1 MEKMLYSCS
10 RSDEVGKNIIR
21 AAKEIIIKKQ
31 TNFARDTVDEK
42 FALMEKKVEARI
54 EDIES
59 KIGGI
64 DNKLNLVL
72 RKLERL

>member
-1 MEKMLYSCS
+1 MVFSCY

-42 FALMEKKVEARI
+42 FAQMEKKVEARI
-54 EDIES
+54 EDIET
-59 KIGGI
+59 KMNGI

>member
-1 MEKMLYSCS
+1 MLYSCS

-42 FALMEKKVEARI
+42 FAQMEKKVEARI
-54 EDIES
+54 EDIET
-59 KIGGI
+59 KMDGI

>member
-1 MEKMLYSCS
+1 MLYSCF

-42 FALMEKKVEARI
+42 FAQMEKKVEARI
-54 EDIES
+54 EDIET
-59 KIGGI
+59 KMDGI
-64 DNKLNLVL
+64 DTKLNLVL
-72 RKLERL
+72 RKLEKL